1 MVYGVSSAKFDYV
14 EHTYF
19 KDGDIVKILAGKS
32 TIGINDGEDS
42 FMDSGVGFTNTDP
55 NKIITRNSNVN
66 DDEVTVDT
74 EQMNAGQK
82 FKNKAD
88 LGDKTVHL
96 GPVDNMYKHRSDIV
110 KRSMAVYQ
118 IQWNHCDPDLI
129 YPGMPVMYVYL
140 KDENTI
146 VKLKGTVQ
154 SIFILN
160 NIGTNT
166 VSAMLNIMV
175 EKPNITGE

>member
-1 MVYGVSSAKFDYV
+1 
-14 EHTYF
+14 
-19 KDGDIVKILAGKS
+19 
-32 TIGINDGEDS
+32 
-42 FMDSGVGFTNTDP
+42 
-55 NKIITRNSNVN
+55 
-66 DDEVTVDT
+66 
-74 EQMNAGQK
+74 
-82 FKNKAD
+82 
-88 LGDKTVHL
+88 
-96 GPVDNMYKHRSDIV
+96 
-110 KRSMAVYQ
+110 
-118 IQWNHCDPDLI
+118 
-129 YPGMPVMYVYL
+129 MYVYL